1 MTNVLG
7 GSFHLLPSPWEQLCF
22 CLVSSVAASHS
33 KKLVQKPQAAAWS
46 TTTSRVASNSDLDLK
61 MDWEEHL
68 QWAGIESDVKAAA
81 DLLVS
86 LGLKDVGYQY
96 VNVDDCWQGPRLSNR
111 RITADPIKFPS
122 GIKALA
128 DYVHSLGMKF
138 GIYSDAGYKTC
149 AGRPG
154 SWRYEDIDAAT
165 YASWGVDYLKYDNAL
180 PGSWRYED
188 IDAATYASWG
198 VDYLK
203 YDNCFAEDLPGPE
216 VRYPIMRDALNATGR
231 PILYSMCEWGVDD
244 PAVWGMKVGNS
255 WRTTQDIAPS
265 WESVL
270 TILAKN
276 NEWADYAGP
285 GGFNDPDMLEVG
297 VSANS
302 FGPGL
307 TEAEE
312 RSHFVLWSLMK
323 APLLIGADLRNISA
337 NSLELLKNPEV
348 IAVNQVSALQRE
360 PRPRQCGP
368 FQVNPTGSGIPSAQ
382 VWAGPLEGGA
392 VAVALFNA
400 GEAGAN
406 ISATAEMLGM
416 PPGALVRVRDLLARE
431 DVGVVPAG
439 YSALVGPHDIHFVRM
454 EPVPDALEDRG
465 P

>member
-1 MTNVLG
+1 
-7 GSFHLLPSPWEQLCF
+7 
-22 CLVSSVAASHS
+22 
-33 KKLVQKPQAAAWS
+33 
-46 TTTSRVASNSDLDLK
+46 
-61 MDWEEHL
+61 
-68 QWAGIESDVKAAA
+68 
-81 DLLVS
+81 
-86 LGLKDVGYQY
+86 
-96 VNVDDCWQGPRLSNR
+96 
-111 RITADPIKFPS
+111 
-122 GIKALA
+122 
-128 DYVHSLGMKF
+128 MKF

-149 AGRPG
+149 AGR
-154 SWRYEDIDAAT
+154 
-165 YASWGVDYLKYDNAL
+165 

-348 IAVNQVSALQRE
+348 IAVNQDPLGIQGRL
-360 PRPRQCGP
+360 
-368 FQVNPTGSGIPSAQ
+368 VNPTGSGIPSAQ

-454 EPVPDALEDRG
+454 EPVP
-465 P
+465 